1 MYDLHSGNPE
11 DVQTALKALSKQ
23 TEEGEGGDKVLV
35 LISSLLAW
43 DATPKKLQEIRDPAD
58 VEAEELAKRLAEE
71 EIARLEAEANK
82 SHKDDDNKSRRSS
95 SSSSS
100 EKKPKAMG
108 KKASIDSSKVS
119 SVGALVLDQS
129 TEEVPLVEEVVE
141 EIEEIPE
148 PVEVIVPKRKKFIHH
163 AFTEADFQMRQATSE
178 YAAIKKAEDDVLNF
192 KKEGVK
198 TYVISA
204 GVLYGKGESI
214 FNSHFKKAWL

>member
-1 MYDLHSGNPE
+1 VYDLHSGNPE

-82 SHKDDDNKSRRSS
+82 SHKDDDAKSRRSS

-108 KKASIDSSKVS
+108 KKGSIDSSKIS
-119 SVGALVLDQS
+119 SVGAALDQS
-129 TEEVPLVEEVVE
+129 TEEVPQVEEVVKE
-141 EIEEIPE
+141 VEEIPE
-148 PVEVIVPKRKKFIHH
+148 PE
-163 AFTEADFQMRQATSE
+163 
-178 YAAIKKAEDDVLNF
+178 
-192 KKEGVK
+192 
-198 TYVISA
+198 
-204 GVLYGKGESI
+204 
-214 FNSHFKKAWL
+214 